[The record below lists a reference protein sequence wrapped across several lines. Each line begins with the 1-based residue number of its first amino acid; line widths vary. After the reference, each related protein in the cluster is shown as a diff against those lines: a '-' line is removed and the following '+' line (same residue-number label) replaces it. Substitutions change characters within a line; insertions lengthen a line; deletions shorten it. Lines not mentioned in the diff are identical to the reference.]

1 MKFADSHND
10 LLQRAL
16 AGDLIHQRLH
26 DGHSDFVRV
35 KLAGVVLQVLSVWVP
50 VRYASQNQSYSQAIR
65 QINAFDQAILASGG
79 EVVKVGTITDV
90 KSAEKTGKL
99 ALMMGME
106 GGHPIENSLE
116 KLEEFYTRG
125 VRYMSPTWNN
135 SNDWASSAR
144 DEESPAF
151 SGNKGLTAF
160 GRKVIW
166 RMNDLGMMP
175 DVSHVG
181 EQTFWDMITASQKPV
196 IASHSSVYHLCPHPR
211 NLKDDQLRAI
221 AKSGGLVC
229 INFFSGF
236 IDPGYFPARNKIL
249 LEKKSEKDKF
259 TEDHFTNYEAWFTA
273 EDRLAGSWVNEV
285 RPEFE
290 LLIDHIVYAVNL
302 IGEDH
307 VGLGSDFDGIESA
320 PKGLDSVLDLK
331 KIPEALQQRGFS
343 EKTIE
348 KICYKNFLRVLKDS
362 ERR

>member
-16 AGDLIHQRLH
+16 AGDPIHLQLEN
-26 DGHSDFVRV
+26 GHSDFVRM
-35 KLAGVVLQVLSVWVP
+35 KQAGVALQVLSVWVP
-50 VRYASQNQSYSQAIR
+50 VRYAGQNQSYTQAIR
-65 QINAFDQAILASGG
+65 QMNAFDQAILASGG
-79 EVVKVGTITDV
+79 DVVKAGSAADAV
-90 KSAEKTGKL
+90 KAENSGQL

-106 GGHPIENSLE
+106 GGHPLENSLE
-116 KLEEFYTRG
+116 KLEEFFTRG
-125 VRYMSPTWNN
+125 IRYMSPTWNN

-144 DEESPAF
+144 DEESPAY
-151 SGNKGLTAF
+151 SGHKGLTEF
-160 GRKVIW
+160 GRKVI
-166 RMNDLGMMP
+166 RKMNDLGMMP

-181 EQTFWDMITASQKPV
+181 EQTFWDMITASRKPV

-211 NLKDDQLRAI
+211 NLKDEQLKAI

-249 LEKKSEKDKF
+249 LEKKAEKDKF
-259 TEDHFTNYEAWFTA
+259 TEDQFLNYEAWFTA
-273 EDRLAGSWVNEV
+273 EDRMIGNWVNEI

-290 LLIDHIVYAVNL
+290 FLIDHLVYAVNL
-302 IGEDH
+302 MGEDH

-320 PKGLDSVLDLK
+320 PKGLDSVLGLK
-331 KIPEALQQRGFS
+331 KIPEALKQRGFS

-348 KICYKNFLRVLKDS
+348 KICYGNFLRVLKDS
-362 ERR
+362 ESR